1 MKNYTEGVP
10 VPLPQATDAVAQ
22 LDLVVTP
29 DTANRPAVNREEDSI
44 AFLQGHNG
52 HPGLHPRT
60 LLSDNEL
67 AALEVLAGLGE
78 QHGQL

>member
-10 VPLPQATDAVAQ
+10 VPLP
-22 LDLVVTP
+22 
-29 DTANRPAVNREEDSI
+29 
-44 AFLQGHNG
+44 H
-52 HPGLHPRT
+52 
-60 LLSDNEL
+60 EL